1 MFRLGSQVKLSE
13 TIVVGV
19 YLKLEME
26 RVTDELEA

>member
-13 TIVVGV
+13 TIVDGV